1 MTVSILYELRNT
13 HARQTVQYEHRNT
26 SNRLRLCKTLRSP
39 HMLTCGGQDVSSPS
53 LILQSRTTRSFEPQC
68 CTIQAAY
75 NPKLI
80 SAACDRS
87 LHARTSSCFSSSR
100 RFNDV
105 VTMPT
110 IRRRAHRLAK
120 SRAHRTSWPRPQR
133 NCAESF
139 IQLSK
144 RRARGHGRPPRP

>member
-1 MTVSILYELRNT
+1 MSLET
-13 HARQTVQYEHRNT
+13 HMRDKQYSTST
-26 SNRLRLCKTLRSP
+26 SNPLRLCKTLCSP
-39 HMLTCGGQDVSSPS
+39 HMLTRGGRMCSLAHPS
-53 LILQSRTTRSFEPQC
+53 SRTTRSFEPQC

-75 NPKLI
+75 KPKLI
-80 SAACDRS
+80 AAACDRY

-100 RFNDV
+100 RFDDA

-110 IRRRAHRLAK
+110 ICRRAHRLAK

-139 IQLSK
+139 IQSST
-144 RRARGHGRPPRP
+144 RRARGHGRPPRPWERSKAVG